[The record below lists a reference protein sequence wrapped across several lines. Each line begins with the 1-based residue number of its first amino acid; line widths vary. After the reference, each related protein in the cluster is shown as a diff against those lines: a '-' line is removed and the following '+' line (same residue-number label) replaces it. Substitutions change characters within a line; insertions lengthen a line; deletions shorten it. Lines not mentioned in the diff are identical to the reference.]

1 LFGFGGIRLHEE
13 SLDFDPVLPPGC
25 SEMSFTGLDYMS
37 SSLSLVVADR
47 NMTFTVT
54 AVGKIPLRLLTESR
68 SIDLVLSQPV
78 TVNRTKA
85 KITVI
90 H

>member
-1 LFGFGGIRLHEE
+1 
-13 SLDFDPVLPPGC
+13 
-25 SEMSFTGLDYMS
+25 MSFTGLDYMS

-54 AVGKIPLRLLTESR
+54 AVGKIPLRLLAESR